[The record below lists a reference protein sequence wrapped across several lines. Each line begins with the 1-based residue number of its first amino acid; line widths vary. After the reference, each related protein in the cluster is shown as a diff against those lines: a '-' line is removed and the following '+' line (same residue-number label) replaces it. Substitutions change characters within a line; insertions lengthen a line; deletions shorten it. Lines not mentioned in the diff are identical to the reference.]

1 MVKNENA
8 EEGIFLEE
16 ISNYLLF
23 FVNWNI
29 DKHLSRSKQ
38 MNSHLTCV
46 LLAAPARA
54 DWSQNLLNF

>member
-8 EEGIFLEE
+8 EEGIFFRRDFKLFA
-16 ISNYLLF
+16 F

-29 DKHLSRSKQ
+29 DKHSSRNKQ

-54 DWSQNLLNF
+54 DCADNLLNF